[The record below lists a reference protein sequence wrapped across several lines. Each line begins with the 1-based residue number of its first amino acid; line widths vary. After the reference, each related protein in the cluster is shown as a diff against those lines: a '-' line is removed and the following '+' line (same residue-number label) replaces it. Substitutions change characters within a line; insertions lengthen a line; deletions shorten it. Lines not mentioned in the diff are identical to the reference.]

1 MKIMRP
7 SFQKWLIIWHVIYY
21 ISLELNGPFIKC
33 QNEMWKFIGRFKKKR
48 ANKKEKSFQRSER
61 RADRK
66 GHNTMPT
73 AAEIRESVEQASTR
87 LQAFASRSMQQVRT
101 LASRGTDCVQLRF
114 IAFSDSCRG
123 RKSEHDAQHW
133 STSERNSQAR
143 DSSKDNGFGGKR
155 LKSACAT
162 KRENAEFWLR
172 SSAEHAF
179 QLFHVD

>member
-7 SFQKWLIIWHVIYY
+7 SFQKRIIIWHVIYY

-33 QNEMWKFIGRFKKKR
+33 QKEMWKIIGRFKKR
-48 ANKKEKSFQRSER
+48 EQIERKKKSFPRSER
-61 RADRK
+61 NEDRK

-101 LASRGTDCVQLRF
+101 LASRGTDYVHLRF
-114 IAFSDSCRG
+114 IAFSGSCR
-123 RKSEHDAQHW
+123 EHDAQHW
-133 STSERNSQAR
+133 STSERNSQAH

-162 KRENAEFWLR
+162 KRENAEFRFR
-172 SSAEHAF
+172 SSAKHAF